1 MDRLRQRADFLAVA
15 NGARTSAAA
24 FVVQSRRRDDDG
36 PVRVGFTVTKKHGT
50 ATERNRIR
58 RRLRELVKRLDVISM
73 RPHSDYVLVG
83 RRAALNR
90 DFATMLDDL
99 RSTLHRLDRQP
110 VKTRD
115 SKALSSQADTGSRK
129 ENAPKQQ
136 DSTLGS
142 DRIRTEGSQPDLNDE
157 TLNDDR

>member
-15 NGARTSAAA
+15 NGARISAAA

-36 PVRVGFTVTKKHGT
+36 PIRVGFTVTKKHGT

-90 DFATMLDDL
+90 GFATMLDDL
-99 RSTLHRLDRQP
+99 RSALDRLERQP
-110 VKTRD
+110 KKT
-115 SKALSSQADTGSRK
+115 A
-129 ENAPKQQ
+129 
-136 DSTLGS
+136 
-142 DRIRTEGSQPDLNDE
+142 
-157 TLNDDR
+157 

>member
-15 NGARTSAAA
+15 NGARDNSAS
-24 FVVQSRRRDDDG
+24 FVVRSARAADG
-36 PVRVGFTVTKKHGT
+36 GPIRVGFTVTRKNGT

-83 RRAALNR
+83 RRGALNR

-99 RSTLHRLDRQP
+99 R
-110 VKTRD
+110 
-115 SKALSSQADTGSRK
+115 
-129 ENAPKQQ
+129 
-136 DSTLGS
+136 
-142 DRIRTEGSQPDLNDE
+142 
-157 TLNDDR
+157 

>member
-15 NGARTSAAA
+15 NGARANSAG
-24 FVVQSRRRDDDG
+24 FVLQGRLRDDDG
-36 PVRVGFTVTKKHGT
+36 PIRVGFTVTKKNGT

-58 RRLRELVKRLDVISM
+58 RRLRELVKRLDVVSM

-99 RSTLHRLDRQP
+99 RSALHRLERQP
-110 VKTRD
+110 SRP
-115 SKALSSQADTGSRK
+115 SKAFSSEVDTGSRA
-129 ENAPKQQ
+129 ENA
-136 DSTLGS
+136 S
-142 DRIRTEGSQPDLNDE
+142 RIDPSASRKPN
-157 TLNDDR
+157 